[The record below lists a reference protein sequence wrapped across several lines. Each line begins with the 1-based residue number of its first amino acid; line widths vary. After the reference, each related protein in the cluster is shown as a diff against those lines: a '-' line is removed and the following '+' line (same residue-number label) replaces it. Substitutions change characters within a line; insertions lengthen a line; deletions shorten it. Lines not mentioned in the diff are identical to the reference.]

1 MAASKLLNL
10 IAVSTLAI
18 LAASFGATPVNAV
31 SVDTAH
37 IGRSHAHVA
46 LAKKRRSNNSKR
58 CKPRPPP
65 STPAGK
71 PASTGKPAPAPTT
84 SKAAPPA
91 TTSKAS
97 AGGNNNNSGSNNSGG
112 AVHTGNPGKGKASLG
127 WGINDP
133 TALKNIANAGKVG
146 ALYTWAPWIPDG
158 TAALGIRPCPM
169 LWGPKQIGQFTQV
182 VKRGYADCVLGF
194 NEPNQSGQSDLDP
207 GYAAKLWIQY
217 IQPLKDQGY
226 TLISPACTNA
236 PSGKQWMIDF
246 LKACDGQCHLDGLA
260 VHFYGTKAQDMIDY
274 LNDMHN
280 FFKLPVWPTEYACQN
295 FGGGAQCTKDG
306 VWQFHQTIKTW
317 MDNQSWIPF
326 YFAFGAMYDLGNVNP
341 LNGLLSGN
349 KEPSDLGRYYIS

>member
-1 MAASKLLNL
+1 MAATKLLNL

-18 LAASFGATPVNAV
+18 LAASFGATPVTAV

-65 STPAGK
+65 SSSPAGK
-71 PASTGKPAPAPTT
+71 PATTAKPAPGTT
-84 SKAAPPA
+84 TKAAPPA
-91 TTSKAS
+91 TTTKAS
-97 AGGNNNNSGSNNSGG
+97 TGGSNSGSNNNSGG
-112 AVHTGNPGKGKASLG
+112 GVNTGNPGKGKASLA
-127 WGINDP
+127 WGVNDP
-133 TALKNIANAGKVG
+133 TALKNFANSGKIG

-158 TAALGIRPCPM
+158 TAGLGIRPCPM

-194 NEPNQSGQSDLDP
+194 NEPNQQGQSDLDP
-207 GYAAKLWIQY
+207 GYAASLWKQY

-236 PSGKQWMIDF
+236 PSGKQWMKDF
-246 LKACDGQCHLDGLA
+246 LAACNGGCHLDGLA
-260 VHFYGTKAQDMIDY
+260 VHFYGTDPQAMINY
-274 LNDMHN
+274 LEDMHN
-280 FFKLPVWPTEYACQN
+280 TFQLPVWPTEFACQN
-295 FGGGAQCTKDG
+295 FGGGAQCSKDA
-306 VWQFHQTIKTW
+306 VWHFFQTIKPW
-317 MDNQSWIPF
+317 MDGQSWIPF

-341 LNGLLSGN
+341 LNALLGGN
-349 KEPSDLGRYYIS
+349 KYPTDLGYYYIS